1 MKVPQKAKNRTI
13 YALAILLLDE
23 FLTAK
28 KTKTTNLKRCR
39 HPNVH
44 NNISYNSQ
52 DMEATQGLS
61 TNEQIKKMWY
71 TLYMHRIE

>member
-23 FLTAK
+23 FLTGK

-52 DMEATQGLS
+52 DMEAT
-61 TNEQIKKMWY
+61 
-71 TLYMHRIE
+71 